1 MSRPQNSVC
10 NLIRPQ
16 NQPIRAPKN
25 KKDPKIKSNSKVKIE
40 VSIENKSYSTTWV
53 DPKTVLELYP
63 DPKNSPL
70 GPPKSWKFPPNI
82 AQYGSKKSK
91 IKIKSN
97 SKELKES

>member
-1 MSRPQNSVC
+1 MSRPQNSIC
-10 NLIRPQ
+10 NLIQPQ

-25 KKDPKIKSNSKVKIE
+25 KKNDPKIKSNSKVKIE

-70 GPPKSWKFPPNI
+70 GPQK
-82 AQYGSKKSK
+82 SKKISQ
-91 IKIKSN
+91 N
-97 SKELKES
+97 